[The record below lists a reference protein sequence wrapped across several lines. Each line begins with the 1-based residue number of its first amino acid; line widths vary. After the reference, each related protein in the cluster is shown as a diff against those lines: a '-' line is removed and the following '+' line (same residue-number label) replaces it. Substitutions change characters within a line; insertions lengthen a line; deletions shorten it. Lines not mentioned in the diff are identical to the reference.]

1 MKAIDTVPGR
11 QADPE
16 DVAILERAFTGDLN
30 AEGAEWHEDVRRVLC
45 KFLMTGVD
53 VNTVWL

>member
-30 AEGAEWHEDVRRVLC
+30 AEEAEWHEDVRRVLC
-45 KFLMTGVD
+45 F
-53 VNTVWL
+53 